1 MGKCS
6 TFKANTVERAI
17 VLMDLIKRPGIE
29 GHPAYSDAMYYLADS
44 LFMMGN
50 DRSAAEFL
58 RILQQKA
65 SKRRR
70 DWATGRLLQ
79 ICGRRSDV
87 DFCES
92 NRQRAFQD
100 INASSMSSLKYAL
113 GKALYKNEQIN
124 DAERVFQLVQL
135 SEAEWSRSQY
145 FIGVLNLKRQ
155 DYEKAKAFF
164 ARVVDRGVKEPA
176 KLTDSKEK
184 EVYNLAR
191 LAVARVLYE
200 QTKLMEARDQYNQV
214 DTDSRAYDAAHYES
228 IWLSI
233 KQGDYKKSLRDLE
246 LFMIKQEDVTK
257 GYKAHLLKGRLLI
270 LLERFS
276 DAQDS
281 FAEVT
286 DAFLPIRDELERTI
300 KAHPDL
306 ESYFQKKVG
315 DNITD
320 IDMTTL
326 VPKVAADAVETE
338 LNADEAMVLVQE
350 VGTQRRYVEAARRT
364 VGKLRNALATDMRLD
379 MFPAMRRN
387 YLTANEFLNRSLLA
401 GARLNQIVG
410 AGIDNAQYQSLRE
423 RRRSLGELFRR
434 TPISAND
441 FKSRRAEMKG
451 KLRALDMQVNQL
463 GAELTSVDAQLTALN
478 QFQRANPDRAAARG
492 IEKEVEQA
500 QLLRKRLREL
510 VWSLEDERSKLGA
523 GDYAAVKDQEIRSA
537 FRRALSEETRVLR
550 ELKPR
555 YVDLRGVSS
564 NQCSP

>member
-1 MGKCS
+1 MFVVATLLAAGAHAQELSAVKAEVLAISDGAKALLAS
-6 TFKANTVERAI
+6 TMSERKSADMTELTRRLNDGQVFYLQGEYSRAAI

-44 LFMMGN
+44 LFMMATTGLLPN
-50 DRSAAEFL
+50 FYEFTA
-58 RILQQKA
+58 KGE
-65 SKRRR
+65 KRRR

-164 ARVVDRGVKEPA
+164 ARVVDRGVKEPS

-233 KQGDYKKSLRDLE
+233 KQE
-246 LFMIKQEDVTK
+246 
-257 GYKAHLLKGRLLI
+257 
-270 LLERFS
+270 
-276 DAQDS
+276 
-281 FAEVT
+281 
-286 DAFLPIRDELERTI
+286 
-300 KAHPDL
+300 
-306 ESYFQKKVG
+306 
-315 DNITD
+315 ITE
-320 IDMTTL
+320 I
-326 VPKVAADAVETE
+326 
-338 LNADEAMVLVQE
+338 
-350 VGTQRRYVEAARRT
+350 
-364 VGKLRNALATDMRLD
+364 
-379 MFPAMRRN
+379 
-387 YLTANEFLNRSLLA
+387 
-401 GARLNQIVG
+401 
-410 AGIDNAQYQSLRE
+410 
-423 RRRSLGELFRR
+423 
-434 TPISAND
+434 TP
-441 FKSRRAEMKG
+441 
-451 KLRALDMQVNQL
+451 
-463 GAELTSVDAQLTALN
+463 
-478 QFQRANPDRAAARG
+478 
-492 IEKEVEQA
+492 
-500 QLLRKRLREL
+500 
-510 VWSLEDERSKLGA
+510 
-523 GDYAAVKDQEIRSA
+523 
-537 FRRALSEETRVLR
+537 
-550 ELKPR
+550 
-555 YVDLRGVSS
+555 
-564 NQCSP
+564 

>member
-1 MGKCS
+1 
-6 TFKANTVERAI
+6 
-17 VLMDLIKRPGIE
+17 
-29 GHPAYSDAMYYLADS
+29 
-44 LFMMGN
+44 
-50 DRSAAEFL
+50 
-58 RILQQKA
+58 
-65 SKRRR
+65 
-70 DWATGRLLQ
+70 
-79 ICGRRSDV
+79 
-87 DFCES
+87 
-92 NRQRAFQD
+92 
-100 INASSMSSLKYAL
+100 MSSLKYAL

-164 ARVVDRGVKEPA
+164 ARVVDRGVKEPE

-338 LNADEAMVLVQE
+338 LNADEAMVLVQKSARKDAMWRQPVE
-350 VGTQRRYVEAARRT
+350 LLGSFEMRSLRICVWTCFRQCDVIILRR
-364 VGKLRNALATDMRLD
+364 MS
-379 MFPAMRRN
+379 F
-387 YLTANEFLNRSLLA
+387 LTAR
-401 GARLNQIVG
+401 
-410 AGIDNAQYQSLRE
+410 
-423 RRRSLGELFRR
+423 
-434 TPISAND
+434 
-441 FKSRRAEMKG
+441 
-451 KLRALDMQVNQL
+451 
-463 GAELTSVDAQLTALN
+463 
-478 QFQRANPDRAAARG
+478 
-492 IEKEVEQA
+492 
-500 QLLRKRLREL
+500 
-510 VWSLEDERSKLGA
+510 
-523 GDYAAVKDQEIRSA
+523 
-537 FRRALSEETRVLR
+537 
-550 ELKPR
+550 
-555 YVDLRGVSS
+555 
-564 NQCSP
+564 C